1 MKTKTKKLLLAI
13 TMMAG
18 VFFVITAFTNKPE
31 PKKTYYAFVTSA
43 ESDKSYDTDGY
54 VSLIT
59 GIVSFDCE
67 RSYNNV
73 KYQFLEHYH
82 AEEETSNR
90 TVYPDVTSAWIYD
103 TYDEAVESRR
113 QSLTKQKQN
122 TAHQRSI
129 SFYVSCK

>member
-1 MKTKTKKLLLAI
+1 MKTKIQKLLLAI

-31 PKKTYYAFVTSA
+31 TKKTYYAFVTSA
-43 ESDKSYDTDGY
+43 ESDKSYDADGY

-82 AEEETSNR
+82 AEEENSNR
-90 TVYPDVTSAWIYD
+90 TVYADVTSAWIYNS
-103 TYDEAVESRR
+103 YDEAVESRR
-113 QSLTKQKQN
+113 QSLAKQKQN
-122 TAHQRSI
+122 TKYNRSI
-129 SFYVSCK
+129 NFYVSCK